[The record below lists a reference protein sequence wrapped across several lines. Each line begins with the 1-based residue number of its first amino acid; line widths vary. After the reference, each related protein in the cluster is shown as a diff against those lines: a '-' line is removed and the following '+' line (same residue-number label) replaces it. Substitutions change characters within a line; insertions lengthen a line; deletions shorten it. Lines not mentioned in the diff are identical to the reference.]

1 MRRLLEMGT
10 IGNAMDAIGEVE
22 DLAAMAHSPERD
34 AEDLGSVVHR
44 PEIDVADLEDEE
56 NMSLVPK
63 GQGGC

>member
-1 MRRLLEMGT
+1 
-10 IGNAMDAIGEVE
+10 MDAIGEVE